1 MPADKPKNVRIVTL
15 GCAKNEVDSE
25 ETAGV
30 LREAG
35 WEVDGSSEA
44 ELTVINTCG
53 FLESAKRES
62 IEAIK
67 RAVAEKG
74 KGRVVV
80 AGCLAQRM
88 GEELRRLAPGADLYV
103 GVGQMGRFGEI
114 AASVF
119 GHVSQKVQAGRPHH
133 NVGGPVQAGRPHH
146 NWAPVETRA
155 RTGRPWSAYLKV
167 SEGCDHK
174 CTFCTIPS
182 FRGPHVSK
190 PIERVV
196 AEADHLAKTG
206 AKEINLIAQDVTQ
219 YGYDLYREFT
229 LPRLLKELN
238 EVEGIEW
245 VRMLYFYPNRLTDE
259 VIEAMATLP
268 KVLEYVDI
276 PLQHTHPDVLQRM
289 KRPWD
294 GDRYLRLVEKL
305 RAAMPDVAVR
315 TTFIVGF
322 PGETEAEFDHLV
334 SFVQAARLDRVG
346 AFLFSREPGTPA
358 HDMPDQV
365 PLRVKQQRYDRLMR
379 TQQAVSLEKSRSWEG
394 RALRVLVDEC
404 KDGWVAGRSFRD
416 APEIDGWVYARG
428 SASPGSFVTVHVTE
442 GKEHDLYGHL
452 DGADA
457 PKRQVVPLQM
467 AAARQAQ

>member
-1 MPADKPKNVRIVTL
+1 MADGKPKNVRIVTL

-25 ETAGV
+25 EIAGV
-30 LREAG
+30 LRSEG
-35 WEVDGSSEA
+35 WSVDGSEDA

-62 IEAIK
+62 IEAIRK
-67 RAVAEKG
+67 AVAAK
-74 KGRVVV
+74 KGRVIV

-88 GEELRRLAPGADLYV
+88 GAELQRLAPGADAYV
-103 GVGQMGRFGEI
+103 GVGQMARFGEI
-114 AASVF
+114 ATSVF
-119 GHVSQKVQAGRPHH
+119 GHGEPYVDVQPPHH
-133 NVGGPVQAGRPHH
+133 R
-146 NWAPVETRA
+146 WADVPTRA
-155 RTGRPWSAYLKV
+155 RTGKPWSAYLKV

-182 FRGPHVSK
+182 FRGPHASK
-190 PIERVV
+190 PIERVIL
-196 AEADHLAKTG
+196 EARHLAKTG

-219 YGYDLYREFT
+219 YGYDLYKEFT
-229 LPRLLKELN
+229 LPKLLRELN
-238 EVEGIEW
+238 KVEGIEW

-259 VIEAMATLP
+259 VIAAMAECE

-276 PLQHTHPDVLQRM
+276 PLQHTHPDVLRRM

-294 GDRYLRLVEKL
+294 GERYLKLVEKL
-305 RAAMPDVAVR
+305 GSAMPDVAVR

-322 PGETEAEFDHLV
+322 PGETDQEFAHML
-334 SFVQAARLDRVG
+334 SFVREAKLDRVG

-358 HDMPDQV
+358 HDMPGQV
-365 PLRVKQQRYDRLMR
+365 PLKVKQERYDRLMR
-379 TQQAVSLEKSRSWEG
+379 AQQAVSLEKSRSWEG
-394 RALRVLVDEC
+394 RPLRVLVDEC

-452 DGADA
+452 EGAEA
-457 PKRQVVPLQM
+457 PKRQVRTLQM
-467 AAARQAQ
+467 SPLRQAQ

>member
-25 ETAGV
+25 EIAGV
-30 LREAG
+30 LRSEG
-35 WEVDGSSEA
+35 WSVDGSEDA

-67 RAVAEKG
+67 AAVAAKR
-74 KGRVVV
+74 GRVIV

-88 GEELRRLAPGADLYV
+88 GAELLRLAPGADLYV
-103 GVGQMGRFGEI
+103 GVGQMARFGEI
-114 AASVF
+114 ATSVF
-119 GHVSQKVQAGRPHH
+119 GHDGPYVDVEPPHH
-133 NVGGPVQAGRPHH
+133 R
-146 NWAPVETRA
+146 WAAVETRA

-196 AEADHLAKTG
+196 AEANHLAKTG
-206 AKEINLIAQDVTQ
+206 TKEINLIAQDVTQ
-219 YGYDLYREFT
+219 YGYDLYKEFT
-229 LPRLLKELN
+229 LPKLLRELN
-238 EVEGIEW
+238 KVEGIEW

-268 KVLEYVDI
+268 KVVEYVDI
-276 PLQHTHPDVLQRM
+276 PLQHTHPDVLRRM

-294 GDRYLRLVEKL
+294 GPRYLKLVEKL
-305 RAAMPDVAVR
+305 RSAMPDVAVR

-322 PGETEAEFDHLV
+322 PGETDAEFDHV
-334 SFVQAARLDRVG
+334 VEFVKEARLDRVG

-452 DGADA
+452 EGTDA
-457 PKRQVVPLQM
+457 PRRQPRSLQM
-467 AAARQAQ
+467 SPLRQAR